1 MKIKDVTDTLN
12 RQKGFSCVNS
22 TGGMLL
28 LKYPFPVPQ
37 KACNWFH
44 FAKMASLS
52 SPKSVGAERALA
64 VLMSWLDCAGAC
76 VG

>member
-1 MKIKDVTDTLN
+1 MKIKDTTDTLN

-37 KACNWFH
+37 KA
-44 FAKMASLS
+44 
-52 SPKSVGAERALA
+52 
-64 VLMSWLDCAGAC
+64 
-76 VG
+76 

>member
-1 MKIKDVTDTLN
+1 MTIKDTSDTLN
-12 RQKGFSCVNS
+12 RQKGFSWVNS

-52 SPKSVGAERALA
+52 SPSSVGAESALA
-64 VLMSWLDCAGAC
+64 VLMSWVDCAGAW